1 MGIICQPG
9 GGFFLRSLGSQLS
22 APAGGGETLAHLHA
36 LTGGGGNNALLQIG
50 NGGAVAALLLI
61 HIVGVDTSDGVRL
74 VAVHINQALE
84 VVFLVGIEQPV
95 YGPFV

>member
-1 MGIICQPG
+1 MVD
-9 GGFFLRSLGSQLS
+9 FSFVALDLS
-22 APAGGGETLAHLHA
+22 YLLPQGGEALAHLHA
-36 LTGGGGNNALLQIG
+36 LTGRGGNNALLQIG

-61 HIVGVDTSDGVRL
+61 HIVGMDTSDGARL

-84 VVFLVGIEQPV
+84 VVFLAGIEQPV

>member
-9 GGFFLRSLGSQLS
+9 GGFFLCSLGSQLP
-22 APAGGGETLAHLHA
+22 APAGGEALAHLHA
-36 LTGGGGNNALLQIG
+36 LTGRGGNNALLQIG

-84 VVFLVGIEQPV
+84 VVFLAGIEQPV
-95 YGPFV
+95 YGSFV